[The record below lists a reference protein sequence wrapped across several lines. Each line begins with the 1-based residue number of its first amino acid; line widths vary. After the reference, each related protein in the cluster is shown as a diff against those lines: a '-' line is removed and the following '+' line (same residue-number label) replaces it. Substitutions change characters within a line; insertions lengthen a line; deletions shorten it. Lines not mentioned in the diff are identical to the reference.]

1 MMEFQDRLKGLIK
14 SRKITATSFARS
26 IGIKRQ
32 SVAQYLSGDVQPKAD
47 NIKKMS
53 EFFGVSSD
61 YLLGLTDGPT
71 DDTTIQAICDETG
84 LSDGFVSWLALHK
97 DCAPKIEKLSKL
109 MIENGFI
116 GGGK

>member
-1 MMEFQDRLKGLIK
+1 MEFQDRLKGLIK
-14 SRKITATSFARS
+14 SRKITATSLARS

-71 DDTTIQAICDETG
+71 DDTTIQAICDEPG
-84 LSDGFVSWLALHK
+84 LFDGFVSWLALHK

-116 GGGK
+116 GGWK